1 MFTLRDA
8 DFNGDRE
15 FARRV
20 HHEAYREV
28 VMKQFGEW
36 NEELQDQFFE
46 DGWSKGIVR
55 QIVVIDGVDGGV
67 VQRVIRK
74 SREDELFLSELQ
86 LLPQFQRRGIGSV
99 IIRQLQSEAKSRGL
113 PLRLQVLRDNQAQRL
128 YERLGFI
135 VMGETDTVVK
145 MEWRG

>member
-1 MFTLRDA
+1 MFRLRDA
-8 DFNGDRE
+8 DFDSDRE

-67 VQRVIRK
+67 VQRVIRE
-74 SREDELFLSELQ
+74 SGEDELFLSELQ

-99 IIRQLQSEAKSRGL
+99 IIRQLQSEAKSRGV
-113 PLRLQVLRDNQAQRL
+113 PLRLQVLRDNQARRL

>member
-1 MFTLRDA
+1 MFRLRDA
-8 DFNGDRE
+8 DFDSDRE

-67 VQRVIRK
+67 VQRVIRE
-74 SREDELFLSELQ
+74 SPEDELFLSELQ

-99 IIRQLQSEAKSRGL
+99 IIRQLQSEAKSRGI
-113 PLRLQVLRDNQAQRL
+113 PLRLQVLRDNQARRF

-135 VMGETDTVVK
+135 VIGETDTVVK
-145 MEWRG
+145 MEWWG

>member
-1 MFTLRDA
+1 MFRLRDA
-8 DFNGDRE
+8 DFDSDRE

-67 VQRVIRK
+67 VQRVIRE
-74 SREDELFLSELQ
+74 SPEDELFLSELQ

-99 IIRQLQSEAKSRGL
+99 IIRQLQSEAKSRGVR
-113 PLRLQVLRDNQAQRL
+113 LRLQVLRDNQARRF

-135 VMGETDTVVK
+135 VIGETDTVVK

>member
-8 DFNGDRE
+8 DFNVDRE

-46 DGWSKGIVR
+46 DGWSKGIGR

-67 VQRVIRK
+67 VQRVIRE
-74 SREDELFLSELQ
+74 SGEDELFLSELR
-86 LLPQFQRRGIGSV
+86 LLPQFQRR
-99 IIRQLQSEAKSRGL
+99 
-113 PLRLQVLRDNQAQRL
+113 
-128 YERLGFI
+128 
-135 VMGETDTVVK
+135 
-145 MEWRG
+145 

>member
-1 MFTLRDA
+1 
-8 DFNGDRE
+8 
-15 FARRV
+15 
-20 HHEAYREV
+20 
-28 VMKQFGEW
+28 MKQFGEW

-46 DGWSKGIVR
+46 DGWSKGIIR

-67 VQRVIRK
+67 VQRVIRE

-86 LLPQFQRRGIGSV
+86 LLPQFQRRGIGSG

-145 MEWRG
+145 MKWRG